1 MFWQNNKE
9 NYDFLSKPQQSQN
22 MDENN
27 IIMGKTG
34 GAVFGVMLCISKYF
48 TNGRLRIDFLQSSCL
63 LVENDAIMGRF
74 DKSLI
79 IRNL

>member
-1 MFWQNNKE
+1 
-9 NYDFLSKPQQSQN
+9 

-34 GAVFGVMLCISKYF
+34 GGIWRDALHIKIFYKWSSENRF
-48 TNGRLRIDFLQSSCL
+48 FQSSYL